1 MNVGFFERLPSKP
14 DTTGTVF
21 DEKYFEFGQPSLIG
35 LHNATFCSVEQTL
48 CQVDQLKLGQQ
59 PSVTMG
65 QRLFFAPKPYV
76 TVLITNAITR
86 AYDHSISLY
95 T

>member
-1 MNVGFFERLPSKP
+1 MLASLKRLPRKP
-14 DTTGTVF
+14 DATGTVF

-59 PSVTMG
+59 PRVTMG
-65 QRLFFAPKPYV
+65 QRLLFCAKS
-76 TVLITNAITR
+76 
-86 AYDHSISLY
+86 HMSLS
-95 T
+95 

>member
-1 MNVGFFERLPSKP
+1 MLASLKRLLSKP
-14 DTTGTVF
+14 DISGTVF
-21 DEKYFEFGQPSLIG
+21 DEKYFEFGQPSSIG
-35 LHNATFCSVEQTL
+35 LHNATFFSVEQTL
-48 CQVDQLKLGQQ
+48 CQVDQFETSGRQ
-59 PSVTMG
+59 PRVTMG
-65 QRLFFAPKPYV
+65 QRLFLRQKPYV